1 MRRQLRSSLTAIWFT
16 LAFGITPAN
25 AGDMNVRLDKASE
38 MILIIEK
45 EGTLDQAL
53 NMVFMSAPEANRAE
67 LRQLIDGYLDRKAL
81 YAEWGRIAADIFT
94 VEEMDALISFY
105 STPVGRS
112 ILKKRLQMN
121 QKTRMSERSPFWP
134 ASAGV
139 IESMGRKSYS
149 KVHLSATKLTILL
162 NKSQ

>member
-1 MRRQLRSSLTAIWFT
+1 MRLAGYSCGGPVFATDIQLRRRSMMRQQLRSSLTAIWFT

-25 AGDMNVRLDKASE
+25 AGDMNARLDKASE

-94 VEEMDALISFY
+94 IEEMDALISFY

-112 ILKKRLQMN
+112 ILEKRLQMN
-121 QKTRMSERSPFWP
+121 QRVAVSLMEMVTKS
-134 ASAGV
+134 
-139 IESMGRKSYS
+139 IEKAQ
-149 KVHLSATKLTILL
+149 KK
-162 NKSQ
+162 